1 MKALRELSEW
11 PYHKKKRES
20 VIVTRGEA
28 QRSKEED
35 SDAKI
40 RL

>member
-11 PYHKKKRES
+11 PYKKKRES